1 MIQQTSLQAFT
12 NVCVSLGERQQRV
25 LDFFYKHKDHDF
37 TNTEVADR
45 LLLPINCVTP
55 RVNELRK
62 KGLLIF
68 SQRRYCFVTGRYVMA
83 WRLK

>member
-1 MIQQTSLQAFT
+1 MLQQTSLNAFNT
-12 NVCVSLGERQQRV
+12 ITEQLGERQQRIIE
-25 LDFFYKHKDHDF
+25 FFYKHNGHDF
-37 TNTEVADR
+37 TNTEIADQ

-68 SQRRYCFVTGRYVMA
+68 SQQRYCFITGRKVMA